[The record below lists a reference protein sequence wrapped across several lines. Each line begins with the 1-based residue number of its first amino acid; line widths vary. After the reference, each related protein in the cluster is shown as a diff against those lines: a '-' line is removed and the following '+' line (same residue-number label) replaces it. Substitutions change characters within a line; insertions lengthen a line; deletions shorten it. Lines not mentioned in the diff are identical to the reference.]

1 MQKESTELEVARM
14 TAEDIQFLNVFFVV
28 CKRYKIDYYHATP
41 KQRGFVDA
49 VAAHEYAMKQAR
61 QQGLT
66 CNGGTRE
73 ENIVE
78 VSKINAFHHTDTV
91 KQYF

>member
-66 CNGGTRE
+66 RE
-73 ENIVE
+73 AVPP
-78 VSKINAFHHTDTV
+78 FLGV
-91 KQYF
+91 KRSERSNNRPA

>member
-61 QQGLT
+61 QQCLI
-66 CNGGTRE
+66 RE
-73 ENIVE
+73 AVPP
-78 VSKINAFHHTDTV
+78 FLGV
-91 KQYF
+91 KRSERSNNRPA